1 MLGEGANARV
11 IQSYAYNGATVKPGV
26 TSEVTLARSY
36 EGGYYVY
43 LLKARDWLVLTP
55 SPVRDRPAAREN
67 GEKRLAA
74 PAAIPPRPRESVATM
89 VAEAEKEEHEK
100 VFAKGHARD
109 RAPKAGEILTVAGLR
124 EVFPLLGAED
134 AQRYHPRLVEALQ
147 EAEVNTPWRM
157 AHFLGQ
163 VGNES
168 GELRWWEEFADGA
181 AYEGRTELGNVRPR

>member
-43 LLKARDWLVLTP
+43 LLKARDWLAPTP

-74 PAAIPPRPRESVATM
+74 PAAIPP
-89 VAEAEKEEHEK
+89 
-100 VFAKGHARD
+100 
-109 RAPKAGEILTVAGLR
+109 
-124 EVFPLLGAED
+124 
-134 AQRYHPRLVEALQ
+134 
-147 EAEVNTPWRM
+147 
-157 AHFLGQ
+157 
-163 VGNES
+163 
-168 GELRWWEEFADGA
+168 
-181 AYEGRTELGNVRPR
+181 